1 MATTFSVINREVAQ
15 SLNALAGAQVTTR
28 EAAYTTAPITSG
40 GVGDSPIFNP
50 SFIFDRALD
59 VQGQIAQEICNQ
71 RTHPWRSHFASTI
84 SGIANNTTLPTLAAN
99 SKTIIGVLGEVTSA
113 GIPQTWV
120 SWEEMRL
127 YLLHTS
133 NLFTSGPGVYTIQS
147 NRIYCSNSTVDIMCC
162 AYERAD
168 YSITS
173 TIALSDVVA
182 DTLVVGTLA
191 QILVEGMY
199 LEQASYFSNIY
210 QAAIEAIRSG
220 AVVMP
225 AAPPTQK
232 V

>member
-1 MATTFSVINREVAQ
+1 M
-15 SLNALAGAQVTTR
+15 
-28 EAAYTTAPITSG
+28 
-40 GVGDSPIFNP
+40 
-50 SFIFDRALD
+50 
-59 VQGQIAQEICNQ
+59 
-71 RTHPWRSHFASTI
+71 
-84 SGIANNTTLPTLAAN
+84 
-99 SKTIIGVLGEVTSA
+99 
-113 GIPQTWV
+113 
-120 SWEEMRL
+120 
-127 YLLHTS
+127 YLLHTTT
-133 NLFTSGPGVYTIQS
+133 LFTAGPGIYTIQS
-147 NRIYCSNSTVDIMCC
+147 NRIYCSNSNVDIACC
-162 AYERAD
+162 TYERAD

-173 TIALSDVVA
+173 TIALPDVLA